1 MQLKNISKHRPA
13 NLIIDVP
20 EEDVKAILKTNEFIE
35 LTKENLIV
43 EKKVVK
49 VEEVIEKEEE
59 IEDIDK
65 SKLYNLK

>member
-1 MQLKNISKHRPA
+1 MQLKNISKHRPSD
-13 NLIIDVP
+13 LIIDVP
-20 EEDVKAILKTNEFIE
+20 EEDVKAILKTNEFVE

-43 EKKVVK
+43 KKKVEK

-65 SKLYNLK
+65 SKLYNL

>member
-59 IEDIDK
+59 IEDINK

>member
-65 SKLYNLK
+65 SKLYNL